1 MRQEGWTKKGI
12 EVILKGGKP
21 TKGETSMRQIYLPK
35 EFYYISKHKLVTL
48 SVAADQKMQKLNLWK
63 ALKNKGVRDKE
74 INQLLRISR
83 ATLYRWQKR
92 LQHKGPGGLEEK
104 SRRPHRIRKPAWS
117 VELAE
122 SVLTLREQ
130 YPGWGKDKLSV
141 LLKRAGR
148 NTSSS
153 TVGRILVYLKKRRLL
168 HEPPTGLVKTK
179 KRVQSR
185 PYAIRKPRDYPVE
198 QPGDLVQV
206 DTLDVHPLDGKA
218 VKHFT
223 ARDVVSR
230 WDVLEAH
237 QRATAN
243 TATEFLDTLLARM
256 PFTVKAIQVDGGSEY
271 RAGFEQACQRLGLR
285 LFVLPPHSPKLNGRV
300 ERAHRTHLE
309 EFYAVIPEST
319 QLEKLNI
326 SLYQWERVYNHIRPH
341 QALDYLT
348 PAEYINKNY
357 PHVTSIKSHMY

>member
-1 MRQEGWTKKGI
+1 MR
-12 EVILKGGKP
+12 P
-21 TKGETSMRQIYLPK
+21 IYLPK
-35 EFYYISKHKLVTL
+35 VFYYISKHKPVAI
-48 SVAADQKMQKLNLWK
+48 SVVADQRMQKLKLWK
-63 ALKNKGVRDKE
+63 TLKSKGVRDKE
-74 INQLLRISR
+74 ISQLLRVSR

-92 LQHKGPGGLEEK
+92 LQQKGPRGLEEK

-117 VELAE
+117 AELSE
-122 SVLTLREQ
+122 TVLALRER
-130 YPGWGKDKLSV
+130 YPCWGKDKLAI
-141 LLKRAGR
+141 LLKREEWS
-148 NTSSS
+148 TSSS
-153 TVGRILVYLKKRRLL
+153 TVGRILVYLKRRGLL
-168 HEPPTGLVKTK
+168 HEPPRGLVKTK
-179 KRVQSR
+179 KRVQRR
-185 PYAIRKPRDYPVE
+185 PYAIRKPRNYAVE

-206 DTLDVHPLDGKA
+206 DTLDVHPLEGKA

-243 TATEFLDTLLARM
+243 TAEQFLETLLARM

-309 EFYAVIPEST
+309 EFYAVIPESA

-326 SLYQWERVYNHIRPH
+326 ALYQWERVYNQIRPH

-348 PAEYINKNY
+348 PSEYINKNY
-357 PHVTSIKSHMY
+357 PNVTSTKSHMY